1 LKKTN
6 LEKSENICPH
16 LLKKKS
22 QRCGAPLSLVKD
34 QFGGTIGR
42 KKKACDLVA
51 FLLQPQMWTF
61 PCLLHDEVCFM
72 VKFCLYFI
80 MKYLTNS
87 SIYMVQGKGRKMG
100 LGPQKLHLYGGNL
113 KGLEKLHLR
122 SMGGLKGL

>member
-1 LKKTN
+1 MTLVEHVGRQLIEEGKFGKD
-6 LEKSENICPH
+6 EGICPH

-80 MKYLTNS
+80 MKDLTDSLQYILKLSFGQEVGLGLRS
-87 SIYMVQGKGRKMG
+87 SIRW
-100 LGPQKLHLYGGNL
+100 
-113 KGLEKLHLR
+113 E
-122 SMGGLKGL
+122 

>member
-1 LKKTN
+1 MTLVEHVGGQLIEEDKFGKD
-6 LEKSENICPH
+6 ENICPH

-100 LGPQKLHLYGGNL
+100 LG
-113 KGLEKLHLR
+113 LR
-122 SMGGLKGL
+122 SSICMGEI